1 MRTSRSSKRCSE
13 RLFAALAWAAACGAS
28 VGFAQSA
35 PTQSSDAAGRFGGRL
50 NGAALDAHAS
60 LERRE
65 HRSVVAGERRARFLE
80 HYAQADGAQRER
92 ARKLLEA
99 ARPAGASTGWQPNAA
114 LLRRAEAALQDRA
127 EGAADAELE
136 RFDALAGALD
146 LVAIPG
152 AFELREQ
159 EPTAPVTV
167 RVALLSDTQARDCEF
182 ALQWIDTARRHVH
195 ARKEPVDARGFAGQG
210 FDMYLRAPLCEPGAC
225 WLYGRI
231 APRGEAPFAV
241 RTAEIRVDAIERLDA
256 RLAALRERSLGDH
269 PGYVR
274 LGELLTSLIVRGA
287 RRSASLGGADLLA
300 ALESWSEAGPAAGS
314 PVPIEAVEASAG
326 SAERWLWSYSPSAT
340 PRRALALFAGP
351 DEPADAPFAGAVGLE
366 WMRWAERSATQLFAV
381 NAPTEPGELEA
392 LLERLRAWSG
402 GLEFGVV
409 VRDDAWRAFSLGL
422 ATLSGQ
428 PFDLWVVNVS
438 TPAQAYGALL
448 AGCPGLLV
456 APGPAPDARPGL
468 EWVEGERL
476 PLIEE
481 ALLPAHVEA
490 WFTRRESAR

>member
-1 MRTSRSSKRCSE
+1 MRTSRSSKRCSDS
-13 RLFAALAWAAACGAS
+13 LLASLAWATCGAG
-28 VGFAQSA
+28 VAFAQSEA
-35 PTQSSDAAGRFGGRL
+35 PQPEKFGGRL
-50 NGAALDAHAS
+50 EGAALEAHTL
-60 LERRE
+60 LERKE
-65 HRSVVAGERRARFLE
+65 HRSVVACERRTRFLE

-92 ARKLLEA
+92 ALELLEA
-99 ARPAGASTGWQPNAA
+99 ARPAGASTGWQPSAA
-114 LLRRAEAALQDRA
+114 LLRRAEALLQDRA
-127 EGAADAELE
+127 ESATDAELE

-146 LVAIPG
+146 LLAIPG
-152 AFELREQ
+152 AFELREK

-167 RVALLSDTQARDCEF
+167 RVALLADTQARDCEF
-182 ALQWIDTARRHVH
+182 VLQWIDTARRHVH
-195 ARKEPVDARGFAGQG
+195 ARREPVDARGFAGQG
-210 FDMYLRAPLCEPGAC
+210 FDMYVRAPLSEPGAC

-231 APRGEAPFAV
+231 SPRGEAPFAV

-256 RLAALRERSLGDH
+256 RLAALRERSLGEH

-300 ALESWSEAGPAAGS
+300 ALEAWSEAGPAAGS
-314 PVPIEAVEASAG
+314 PVPIEAVGTSAG
-326 SAERWLWSYSPSAT
+326 GAERWLWSYSPSGT

-392 LLERLRAWSG
+392 LLARLRAWSG

-422 ATLSGQ
+422 ATLSGR
-428 PFDLWVVNVS
+428 PFDVWIVNVS
-438 TPAQAYGALL
+438 TPAKAYGDLL
-448 AGCPGLLV
+448 AACPGLLV
-456 APGPAPDARPGL
+456 APGPAPAARAGL

>member
-1 MRTSRSSKRCSE
+1 MRTSRSSKRCSDS
-13 RLFAALAWAAACGAS
+13 LFAALAWVATCG
-28 VGFAQSA
+28 VGVAQSEQ
-35 PTQSSDAAGRFGGRL
+35 PQPEKFGGRL
-50 NGAALDAHAS
+50 EGAALEAHAL
-60 LERRE
+60 LERKE
-65 HRSVVAGERRARFLE
+65 HLSVVACERRTRFLE
-80 HYAQADGAQRER
+80 HYAQADSARRER
-92 ARKLLEA
+92 ALELLEA
-99 ARPAGASTGWQPNAA
+99 ARPAGASTGWQPSAA
-114 LLRRAEAALQDRA
+114 LLRRAEALLQDRA
-127 EGAADAELE
+127 ESATDAELE

-152 AFELREQ
+152 AFELREK
-159 EPTAPVTV
+159 EPTTPVTV
-167 RVALLSDTQARDCEF
+167 RVTLLSAAQARDCEF
-182 ALQWIDTARRHVH
+182 VLEWIDSARRQVH

-210 FDMYLRAPLCEPGAC
+210 FDMFLRAPLCEPGAC

-231 APRGEAPFAV
+231 APRGVAPFAV

-287 RRSASLGGADLLA
+287 RRSASLGGADVLA
-300 ALESWSEAGPAAGS
+300 ALETWSESGPAPGS
-314 PVPIEAVEASAG
+314 PVPIEALETAPG
-326 SAERWLWSYSPSAT
+326 GAERWLWSYSPSAT

-351 DEPADAPFAGAVGLE
+351 DEPADAPFAGAAGLE

-381 NAPTEPGELEA
+381 NAPTEPGELET
-392 LLERLRAWSG
+392 LLARLRAWSG

-428 PFDLWVVNVS
+428 PFGAWIVNVS
-438 TPAQAYGALL
+438 TPASTHGALL

-456 APGPAPDARPGL
+456 APGPAPAARPGL
-468 EWVEGERL
+468 EWVEGARL

-490 WFTRRESAR
+490 WFTRRESVR